1 MVNGLG
7 RLPLLIIKF
16 YSLNLVFFI
25 EPGTSI
31 MDTII
36 SIIILFLIVA
46 FLIHNVSKWQATLVY
61 FDFSFF
67 ILLIKAQAILIY
79 VARLK
84 QHSYFIA

>member
-1 MVNGLG
+1 
-7 RLPLLIIKF
+7 
-16 YSLNLVFFI
+16 
-25 EPGTSI
+25 

-36 SIIILFLIVA
+36 SIIILFIIVA

-67 ILLIKAQAILIY
+67 ILLIKAQAFLIH